1 MSERCW
7 SFTLKI
13 TSTPNILKSSPCP
26 EYVII
31 CNFYPCYFCGK
42 VKLLRS
48 EDDLDFTTTTN
59 AGLVPDLRR
68 NMKAKSNKEVTIIER
83 GDKTFL
89 VCPCPS
95 RSGNSRHK
103 CKTSVDVSF
112 PCKECGLVYKNPGS
126 LKRHLNCKHAGS
138 VSLDGEQTVSKT
150 IPSQQSKTLPLSSK
164 EFPCNICGKV
174 LKSQKNIENRIEK
187 VHGPSVHVSNS
198 FATGR
203 NMETRFPCSIC
214 NKVLASKI
222 NLDNHLA
229 KVHVSS
235 SQSLPVDSAAQ
246 TQTLEESTPASTP
259 DATSVSGQFYHVSFF
274 LPPLLSFNRIFFM
287 YPNIVLS
294 CNTL

>member
-126 LKRHLNCKHAGS
+126 LKRHLNSKHAGS
-138 VSLDGEQTVSKT
+138 VSPDG
-150 IPSQQSKTLPLSSK
+150 LGSK
-164 EFPCNICGKV
+164 EFHCNIWTPYQLVIQLEDPCH
-174 LKSQKNIENRIEK
+174 SYF
-187 VHGPSVHVSNS
+187 GPLYGSAIFRHPGN
-198 FATGR
+198 R
-203 NMETRFPCSIC
+203 NM
-214 NKVLASKI
+214 
-222 NLDNHLA
+222 
-229 KVHVSS
+229 
-235 SQSLPVDSAAQ
+235 
-246 TQTLEESTPASTP
+246 
-259 DATSVSGQFYHVSFF
+259 
-274 LPPLLSFNRIFFM
+274 
-287 YPNIVLS
+287 
-294 CNTL
+294 